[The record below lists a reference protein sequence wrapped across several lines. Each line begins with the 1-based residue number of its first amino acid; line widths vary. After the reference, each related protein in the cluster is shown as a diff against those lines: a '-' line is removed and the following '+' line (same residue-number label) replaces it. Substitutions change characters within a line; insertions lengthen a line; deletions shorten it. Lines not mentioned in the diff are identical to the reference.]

1 MEATFLK
8 DAIKEISELTKNGS
22 EITEIN
28 GHNYLVNN
36 GRYSEIKPDVRP
48 QPDTLTFT
56 SLDGLVK
63 TIKSERSDI
72 LTATNSGGTLYISVV
87 SPTRV
92 EAFTG
97 LDEHNRRTD
106 VYRANQ
112 ELGRSWKGQNWF
124 EHEEAM
130 IVLQSQ
136 FAQNDGTEYLLDFL
150 SRITDEN
157 SVSSDDNGMT
167 QSVQV
172 KKGIALA
179 GRENIRPIVSLKPYR
194 TFLEVEQ
201 PESSFL
207 IRIKEG
213 CKVGIIEADGGMW
226 QFAARNSVKEYLE
239 KAFENEIAEGTVVV
253 AL

>member
-1 MEATFLK
+1 MENSMLK
-8 DAIKEISELTKNGS
+8 DAIKEISELTKNSS
-22 EITEIN
+22 EIVEIKDHHYLISN
-28 GHNYLVNN
+28 G
-36 GRYSEIKPDVRP
+36 SCDEIKPDREP
-48 QPDTLTFT
+48 LPAALIFT

-63 TIKSERSDI
+63 TAKSEFMDI
-72 LTATNSGGTLYISVV
+72 LTATKSGGTLYISVV

-97 LDEHNRRTD
+97 LDEYNRRVN
-106 VYRANQ
+106 VYIAGQ
-112 ELGRSWKGQNWF
+112 ENRSWKGQNWF

-150 SRITDEN
+150 SRISDEN

-179 GRENIRPIVSLKPYR
+179 GRENIRPIVALRPYR

-201 PESSFL
+201 PESNFL
-207 IRIKEG
+207 IRIKDG
-213 CKVGIIEADGGMW
+213 CKIGIIEADGGMW
-226 QFAARNSVKEYLE
+226 QFKARNSVKEYLE
-239 KAFENEIAEGTVVV
+239 AAFEKEISEGTIVV

>member
-1 MEATFLK
+1 MEQTFLK
-8 DAIKEISELTKNGS
+8 DAIKEISELTRNSS
-22 EITEIN
+22 EIAEIN
-28 GHNYLVNN
+28 NHHYLISNDV
-36 GRYSEIKPDVRP
+36 YEEILPAKKPLP
-48 QPDTLTFT
+48 APLIFT
-56 SLDGLVK
+56 SLDSLVK

-72 LTATNSGGTLYISVV
+72 LSAVNGGGTLYISVA
-87 SPTRV
+87 SPIRV
-92 EAFTG
+92 EVFTG
-97 LDEHNRRTD
+97 LDEHNRRAK
-106 VYRANQ
+106 VYTAIQ
-112 ELGRSWKGQNWF
+112 ELGCSWKGQSWF

-207 IRIKEG
+207 IRIKDG

-239 KAFENEIAEGTVVV
+239 KAFEAEIAEGTVVV

>member
-1 MEATFLK
+1 MENTNLK
-8 DAIKEISELTKNGS
+8 DAIQEISMLARGSS
-22 EITEIN
+22 EIHEIN
-28 GHNYLVNN
+28 GHSYLINN
-36 GRYSEIKPDVRP
+36 GKYEEITPDRKP
-48 QPDTLTFT
+48 QPNTLTFT

-72 LTATNSGGTLYISVV
+72 LCAVDGGGTLYISVV

-92 EAFTG
+92 KVFAG
-97 LDEHNRRTD
+97 LDEHNRRAE
-106 VYRANQ
+106 VYCANQ
-112 ELGRSWKGQNWF
+112 ESRDWRGQNWF

-136 FAQNDGTEYLLDFL
+136 FAPNDGTEYLLDFL

-179 GRENIRPIVSLKPYR
+179 GRENIRPIVKLKPYR

-207 IRIKEG
+207 IRIKDG

-239 KAFENEIAEGTVVV
+239 KAFENEISEGTIVV

>member
-1 MEATFLK
+1 MENTNLK
-8 DAIKEISELTKNGS
+8 DAIKEISELTKKGS
-22 EITEIN
+22 EIVEIDE
-28 GHNYLVNN
+28 HHYLINN
-36 GRYSEIKPDVRP
+36 GRYEEITPDKKP
-48 QPDTLTFT
+48 QPNTLTFT

-72 LTATNSGGTLYISVV
+72 LCAVNGGGTLYISVV

-97 LDEHNRRTD
+97 LDEHNRRTE
-106 VYRANQ
+106 VYCAKQ
-112 ELGRSWKGQNWF
+112 ESRSWKGENWF
-124 EHEEAM
+124 DHEEAM

-136 FAQNDGTEYLLDFL
+136 FAPNDGTEYLLDFL

-179 GRENIRPIVSLKPYR
+179 GRENIRPIVNLKPYR

-201 PESSFL
+201 PESNFL
-207 IRIKEG
+207 IRIKDG
-213 CKVGIIEADGGMW
+213 CRVGIIEADGGMW

>member
-1 MEATFLK
+1 MENTNLK
-8 DAIKEISELTKNGS
+8 DAIKEISELTKKGS
-22 EITEIN
+22 EIVEIN
-28 GHNYLVNN
+28 GHSYLVNN
-36 GRYSEIKPDVRP
+36 GSYEEITPIKKPLP
-48 QPDTLTFT
+48 NTIAFT

-63 TIKSERSDI
+63 TIKSERGDI
-72 LTATNSGGTLYISVV
+72 LCAVNGGGTLYISVV

-92 EAFTG
+92 KVFTG
-97 LDEHNRRTD
+97 LDEHNRRAE
-106 VYRANQ
+106 VYCANQ
-112 ELGRSWKGQNWF
+112 ESRNWMGQNWF
-124 EHEEAM
+124 GHEEAM

-136 FAQNDGTEYLLDFL
+136 FAPNDGTEYLLDFL

-179 GRENIRPIVSLKPYR
+179 GRENIRPIVNLKPYR

-201 PESSFL
+201 PESNFL
-207 IRIKEG
+207 IRIKDG

-226 QFAARNSVKEYLE
+226 QFTARNSVKEYLE